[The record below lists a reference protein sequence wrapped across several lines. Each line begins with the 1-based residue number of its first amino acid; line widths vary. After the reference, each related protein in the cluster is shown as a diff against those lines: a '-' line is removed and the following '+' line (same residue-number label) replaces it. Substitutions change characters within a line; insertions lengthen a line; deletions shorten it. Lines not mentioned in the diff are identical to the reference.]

1 MRNLLAATAA
11 TLSLALA
18 MPTPA
23 LAKAP
28 ETAVFA
34 PTRFSVEVIGNGPD
48 VILIPGLATPREVWR
63 TTAEALKAHY
73 RVHLTQLKGFGED
86 AGPNALGP
94 VLAPFVADL
103 GRYIADNKLQHPA
116 VIGHSLGGLAALM
129 LAADHPDLPGRVM
142 VVDALPFIGTLFDP
156 AATPESLAPRAEM
169 MRQMMLH
176 RPPVAAQDC
185 SALTGPGPLAPG
197 VLSNTARGQ
206 CLIARWSGAADG
218 RVAGQ
223 ALVDD
228 LAVDMRP
235 RLAAIRAPLTVAYAQ
250 DDRVGPAAMFA
261 GLFGGQYADAK
272 QTKLVAISGSLHF
285 TMLDQ
290 PAATLAAIESFLAD

>member
-1 MRNLLAATAA
+1 MKTLFAAAAA
-11 TLSLALA
+11 TLSLALTA
-18 MPTPA
+18 PAPA
-23 LAKAP
+23 LAKTAETSAP
-28 ETAVFA
+28 A
-34 PTRFSVEVIGNGPD
+34 PTRFSVEVIGQGPD
-48 VILIPGLATPREVWR
+48 VILIPGLATPRAVWR
-63 TTAEALKAHY
+63 PTAEALKAHH
-73 RVHLTQLKGFGED
+73 RVHLVQLKGFGED
-86 AGPNALGP
+86 AGANAQGP
-94 VLAPFVADL
+94 VLAPFVAEL
-103 GRYIADNKLQHPA
+103 GGYIADNKLQHPA

-129 LAADHPDLPGRVM
+129 LAADQPDLPGRVM

-156 AATPESLAPRAEM
+156 AATPEGLAPRAEM

-176 RPPVAAQDC
+176 RPPVPAQDC
-185 SALTGPGPLAPG
+185 SALTGPGPIAPG

-206 CLIARWSGAADG
+206 CLIAQWSSAADG

-261 GLFGGQYADAK
+261 GLFGGQYANAK
-272 QTKLVAISGSLHF
+272 QARFIAINGSLHF

-290 PAATLAAIESFLAD
+290 PAATLAAIEGFLAD

>member
-1 MRNLLAATAA
+1 MKPLLAAAAA
-11 TLSLALA
+11 TLSLALTA
-18 MPTPA
+18 PA
-23 LAKAP
+23 PVLAKAA
-28 ETAVFA
+28 ETATPA

-63 TTAEALKAHY
+63 PTAEALSTHY
-73 RVHLTQLKGFGED
+73 RVHLVQLKGFGED
-86 AGPNALGP
+86 AGANAQGP
-94 VLAPFVADL
+94 VLAPFVAEL
-103 GRYIADNKLQHPA
+103 GRYIADNKIRRPA

-129 LAADHPDLPGRVM
+129 LATGRPDLPGRVM

-176 RPPVAAQDC
+176 RPPVPAQDC
-185 SALTGPGPLAPG
+185 SALTGPGPIAPG

-206 CLIARWSGAADG
+206 CLVAQWSGAADG

-235 RLAAIRAPLTVAYAQ
+235 RLGEIRAPLTIAYAQ
-250 DDRVGPAAMFA
+250 DDRIGPAAIFA
-261 GLFGGQYADAK
+261 GLYGGQYAGAK
-272 QTKLVAISGSLHF
+272 QAKFVAVGDSLHF

-290 PAATLAAIESFLAD
+290 PAATLAAIEGFLAD